1 MPTDFL
7 FWLLLILF
15 QKLCQ
20 KWPKDDA
27 EDCKRALNGS
37 ATYTRCPTLQDYW
50 PAAAGLEKNVQST
63 SDWLTQLSWAMP
75 EQPIRSL
82 QIQLSLAISFLKFLA
97 ISTIS
102 IYYFWFYLFIQ
113 VMSNMKR
120 LIFIILVLIHEI
132 IGQHQYEFYCP
143 QGTKFITTST
153 SFDSTFLTAFSQN
166 CQCDCCKYGVQGIF

>member
-20 KWPKDDA
+20 NWPKDDA
-27 EDCKRALNGS
+27 EDCRRALSQDARQQVDLRRPGK
-37 ATYTRCPTLQDYW
+37 RCQL
-50 PAAAGLEKNVQST
+50 T

-120 LIFIILVLIHEI
+120 LISVLFKKLLVPPTRTKCKIGKIGEVCPIWSSRIYLSLSSKILLRDVDFM
-132 IGQHQYEFYCP
+132 GW
-143 QGTKFITTST
+143 
-153 SFDSTFLTAFSQN
+153 
-166 CQCDCCKYGVQGIF
+166 